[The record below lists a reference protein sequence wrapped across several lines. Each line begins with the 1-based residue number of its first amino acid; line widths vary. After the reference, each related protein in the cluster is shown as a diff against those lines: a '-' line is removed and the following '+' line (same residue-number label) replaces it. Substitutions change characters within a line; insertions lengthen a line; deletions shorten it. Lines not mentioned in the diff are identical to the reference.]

1 MSDLLKIVTTGL
13 EALNLVQDNVQQAL
27 PDRSDITEGVLLE
40 NVSFPGT
47 VNHGLGRQAL
57 GAIVLK
63 QSDGANFEERG
74 RFHSPHHPNPRH
86 PCPLFPALTSS
97 EKHTFWVTV

>member
-63 QSDGANFEERG
+63 QSDGANFVAVTEL
-74 RFHSPHHPNPRH
+74 SS
-86 PCPLFPALTSS
+86 TSITTVS
-97 EKHTFWVTV
+97 AGSGTASLWVF